1 MRINEKDININDLI
15 DEIGND
21 SSMIKMR
28 GNGIYLSDNEIGILQ
43 KYNINYKNYSSLSS
57 LIFDIEEILN
67 EESDLDDLEQ
77 ISSRLSEM
85 NYYNNTNK

>member
-21 SSMIKMR
+21 SSMIRMR

-67 EESDLDDLEQ
+67 EETDLDDLEQ

>member
-15 DEIGND
+15 DQIGND
-21 SSMIKMR
+21 SSMIRMR

-67 EESDLDDLEQ
+67 EETDLDDLEQ